1 LGDGGADGS
10 LALQNLVE
18 KAALDAVAAG
28 KCVLASFS
36 LNCCLEQPD
45 NVVVFQ
51 HKWGAAHFACAPGM
65 SRFRLFT
72 FWQCK
77 RPGEIS
83 RNPGDTVQC
92 GKTSLLRGVS
102 TPCSADRVLSVLP
115 SAPPNRRFHRHRTQF
130 NFSGQCRL
138 PKRVFLAGVR
148 SLSARGN
155 ACRWRMIDALL
166 NLAVFAVLVLCIIGF

>member
-18 KAALDAVAAG
+18 KAALDAVTPG
-28 KCVLASFS
+28 KSVLASFS

-77 RPGEIS
+77 RPGGIS

-92 GKTSLLRGVS
+92 GKTSLPRGVS

-115 SAPPNRRFHRHRTQF
+115 SAPRTADFTGTARNLISPDNVGYRREF
-130 NFSGQCRL
+130 FSPALDHCQRGAM
-138 PKRVFLAGVR
+138 RVGGV
-148 SLSARGN
+148 
-155 ACRWRMIDALL
+155 
-166 NLAVFAVLVLCIIGF
+166 